1 MDGQTNIWKGKNYH
15 RSGPLK
21 IVDKIQVMPIMLCP
35 PFNSSKCMILLWES
49 VCFILFSFTEWIG
62 KLCFRPFALVHSN
75 CDGKLLTCFLKSLDL
90 PFLGSTKS
98 RLDSHSLFSLTSR
111 SENVKLPQNWNS
123 RKTCKDS
130 LI

>member
-35 PFNSSKCMILLWES
+35 PFNSSKCMILMWES

-90 PFLGSTKS
+90 TFLGPT
-98 RLDSHSLFSLTSR
+98 DVNHSLFSLTSR

-123 RKTCKDS
+123 WKTCKDS

>member
-1 MDGQTNIWKGKNYH
+1 MNGQTNIWKGKNYH

-35 PFNSSKCMILLWES
+35 PFNSSKCMILMWES

-62 KLCFRPFALVHSN
+62 KLCFRPFALVHCN

-111 SENVKLPQNWNS
+111 SENVKLPQN
-123 RKTCKDS
+123 
-130 LI
+130 

>member
-35 PFNSSKCMILLWES
+35 PFNSSKCMILMWES
-49 VCFILFSFTEWIG
+49 VCFILFSFTEWIA

-123 RKTCKDS
+123 RKTFKDS

>member
-35 PFNSSKCMILLWES
+35 PFNSSKCMILMWES

-90 PFLGSTKS
+90 TFLGPTE
-98 RLDSHSLFSLTSR
+98 DSHSLFSLTSR

>member
-49 VCFILFSFTEWIG
+49 VCFILFSFTEWVG

-75 CDGKLLTCFLKSLDL
+75 CDGKLLTWFLKSLDL
-90 PFLGSTKS
+90 TFLGSTKS

-111 SENVKLPQNWNS
+111 SENVKLPQNCHS

>member
-15 RSGPLK
+15 RSGHLK

-35 PFNSSKCMILLWES
+35 PFNSSKCMILMWES

-90 PFLGSTKS
+90 TFLGPT
-98 RLDSHSLFSLTSR
+98 DVNHSLFSLTSR

-123 RKTCKDS
+123 WKTCKDS